1 MWSLLAALK
10 DVIEQRKLVL
20 QHKRELKRSNQLL
33 KEAIS
38 KHQDALSEQ
47 ANAEGETRATEQ
59 AVGNLQQRIKELQA
73 ELNHQNAVLQSQKE
87 SLEKCKSE
95 TETALGNM
103 EIRQSE
109 HEKNQQAYRTENESL
124 ELLVKEEHKGPEKKM
139 IPLNDR
145 DSSEQSSRIHALGDL
160 HGWAPGLIGYLIHN
174 NLAKIEISG
183 EKLYSEDADGKISLN
198 LEAMSKLF
206 PDLTEYL
213 THAKEKEIAEDET
226 VELFLHAGL
235 LGQRAGTF
243 NPRASYCDI
252 DVEWVGKNEFF
263 IQVGDI
269 FDRADHSE
277 LSAEILR
284 QMVLQ
289 APAHVF
295 VLVGNHEEFLLL
307 DQYGGWLRNEKKWD
321 YGRRG
326 GNTRSLELLN
336 PNDEIDPEST
346 VIDQDFLLND
356 TYKKY
361 QQSAA
366 VLYFT
371 QYFAQKKLTGDAFD
385 DAPNF
390 SLEELNSIS
399 ERILS
404 GTWDAYSA
412 ASEFH
417 HLILERATAKP
428 SSFPGAIASLGIG
441 NSWFMHAEPNGL
453 RKFFAELSK
462 EEILELKTPTRLGN
476 RELLILSMD
485 VVRTSD
491 EEFTSR
497 CSELFWARDAS
508 SGFDALDSRFAH
520 ISSEIIKV
528 LPGVRNIIHGHSPV
542 PLKLDRN
549 VPHTYLGR
557 LLGNPVSPE
566 SGDIRVYNIDE
577 GMTPVYQHE
586 FEGNKIHSEA
596 MPRGLQVP
604 KVLEEYHTTGKI
616 VSVDDLWDLSD
627 MFLDEETVPF
637 TVGYELTLNDTPDQ
651 YLVSGPGKIR
661 VNPMFKDNQP
671 QHVCTA
677 EEKFRENPTK
687 FSWLSVGEPE
697 TLSNPFKGKQPP
709 PDGLYRVQNK
719 TEGSMTLAEN
729 LLYLFETE
737 AFDQELDK
745 MKLES
750 YDGKRAGECLGNY
763 MGIDD
768 IKSWSH
774 LGKGIIHEGI
784 NCSTR
789 FFTIQSTSSPAAIN
803 LSALNLGE
811 DNFVIIVRNATKGS
825 GKTSKT
831 EVKIGSYLTQTI
843 TLAAPLSEVQVY
855 IEETTSG
862 SKSNIIFEGIFG
874 PSKFKPI
881 HSREEA
887 VAKPPVAM
895 LLWEPIQDGRLWKFT
910 NEYRKKHTEKQ
921 HLLDSKTIKQGSAR
935 TEPEKQI
942 DSAPVEG
949 NSNDTE
955 RQQSEDEKPVKSVV
969 NEENK
974 AVQPPESLKKEPQTD
989 DQVEE
994 KTSEVN
1000 EVESP
1005 DVSDSL
1011 DEVEQ
1016 PPESLNE
1023 EPQTDVQDEEKTPE
1037 VKEVESLDV
1046 SDSLDQV
1053 VQPPEPEEDD
1063 RQTHAAQTN
1072 QEPSEQD
1079 AIKPSP
1085 EIKERIQTAFKV
1097 AEKRLERERLGE
1109 IEEKE
1114 RLEEI
1119 ADKERLEE
1127 IAEKKRQ
1134 EIIEDPTRFLRER
1147 REQDVANSV
1156 NDGKEDSDTDK
1167 S

>member
-20 QHKRELKRSNQLL
+20 EHKRELKKSNQLL

-47 ANAEGETRATEQ
+47 AKAEGETQATEQ
-59 AVGNLQQRIKELQA
+59 VVGNLQQRIKELQA

-109 HEKNQQAYRTENESL
+109 HEKNQHRHRTENESL

-160 HGWAPGLIGYLIHN
+160 HGWAPGLIGYLIHH

-183 EKLYSEDADGKISLN
+183 EKLYSENADGKISLN

-252 DVEWVGKNEFF
+252 DVEWIGKNEFF
-263 IQVGDI
+263 IQVGDV

-321 YGRRG
+321 YGQRSG
-326 GNTRSLELLN
+326 GNTRSLEILN

-385 DAPNF
+385 DVSNF
-390 SLEELNSIS
+390 SIEELNSFS

-404 GTWDAYSA
+404 GTWDAYTA

-417 HLILERATAKP
+417 QLFLDRSTAKP
-428 SSFPGAIASLGIG
+428 SRFPGAIASLGIG

-476 RELLILSMD
+476 RDLLILPMD
-485 VVRTSD
+485 VFRTSD
-491 EEFTSR
+491 GGYTSR
-497 CSELFWARDAS
+497 CTELFWARDAS

-520 ISSEIIKV
+520 ISSEIVKV

-586 FEGNKIHSEA
+586 FEGNKIHAEA

-604 KVLEEYHTTGKI
+604 KVLEEYHTTGNI
-616 VSVDDLWDLSD
+616 VSVDDLWDLSH

-671 QHVCTA
+671 QYVCTA

-750 YDGKRAGECLGNY
+750 YDGKRAGERLGNY
-763 MGIDD
+763 MGIDSL
-768 IKSWSH
+768 KSWSH

-831 EVKIGSYLTQTI
+831 EVRIGSYLTQTI
-843 TLAAPLSEVQVY
+843 TLAAPLSEVQVS

-881 HSREEA
+881 HSTEEA

-895 LLWEPIQDGRLWKFT
+895 LMWEPIQDGRLWKFT
-910 NEYRKKHTEKQ
+910 NEYKKKHTEKE
-921 HLLDSKTIKQGSAR
+921 HLLESKTIKQGSTR
-935 TEPEKQI
+935 TEPKKQI
-942 DSAPVEG
+942 TSGSVLA
-949 NSNDTE
+949 NSNQTE
-955 RQQSEDEKPVKSVV
+955 RQQNMDGKPVNLAV
-969 NEENK
+969 NEENE
-974 AVQPPESLKKEPQTD
+974 AVQPPEPVTEEPQTD
-989 DQVEE
+989 D
-994 KTSEVN
+994 
-1000 EVESP
+1000 
-1005 DVSDSL
+1005 
-1011 DEVEQ
+1011 
-1016 PPESLNE
+1016 
-1023 EPQTDVQDEEKTPE
+1023 QDEEKTPE
-1037 VKEVESLDV
+1037 VKEVESPVV
-1046 SDSLDQV
+1046 SDSPDEA
-1053 VQPPEPEEDD
+1053 VQPPEPVTEEPQTDD
-1063 RQTHAAQTN
+1063 QDEEKTPGVKEVESPDDDISSVNINNIVSNHPEKEN
-1072 QEPSEQD
+1072 EMQEEKLEQ
-1079 AIKPSP
+1079 
-1085 EIKERIQTAFKV
+1085 ERVRIQI
-1097 AEKRLERERLGE
+1097 EKTL
-1109 IEEKE
+1109 
-1114 RLEEI
+1114 
-1119 ADKERLEE
+1119 
-1127 IAEKKRQ
+1127 RQ
-1134 EIIEDPTRFLRER
+1134 SRER
-1147 REQDVANSV
+1147 REKQEAR
-1156 NDGKEDSDTDK
+1156 KKSDTDK